1 MDWNKSNIIFIVA
14 FIILNIFLLSYSFND
29 IFSEEYNIMS
39 DKDFIEDVENILK
52 EKNIVINCE
61 IPKEIYTL
69 PVLDTEYRI
78 INIDKKMLEKFL
90 GEGIDPVENVFLYSN
105 QKGESIEIIEGKKFI
120 YTLREKVN
128 GKLEANLKIA
138 DEIDNFLKNK
148 NIDGSGFS
156 ENYRIITDDSG
167 FIMYTRY
174 YNNVSVDNSYMK
186 FYIDK
191 NGIYKFEMQ
200 KIIAIKEIAEKL
212 NTFTAAE
219 SLLKLLSYDDVDNK
233 EIIRIDMSY
242 YSIED
247 ENWQVIS
254 GINSY
259 PAWKV
264 IFSDGTQKH
273 LISPNIYFY

>member
-39 DKDFIEDVENILK
+39 DKDFIEDVEDILK

-61 IPKEIYTL
+61 IPKEVYTL
-69 PVLDTEYRI
+69 PTLDTEYRI
-78 INIDKKMLEKFL
+78 INIDKKLLEKYL
-90 GEGIDPVENVFLYSN
+90 GEGIDPIEDVFSYSN
-105 QKGESIEIIEGKKFI
+105 EKGESIEIIEGKKFI

-128 GKLEANLKIA
+128 GNLEDSLKIA
-138 DEIDNFLKNK
+138 DEINSFLKNK

-174 YNNVSVDNSYMK
+174 YNNISVDNSYMK
-186 FYIDK
+186 FYFDK

-200 KIIAIKEIAEKL
+200 KIISIKEIGEKV

-219 SLLKLLSYDDVDNK
+219 SLLKLLSYDDVNNK
-233 EIIRIDMSY
+233 EIIKIDMSY

-259 PAWKV
+259 PVWKV

>member
-1 MDWNKSNIIFIVA
+1 VDWNKSNIIFIVA

>member
-128 GKLEANLKIA
+128 GKLEANLKIT

-186 FYIDK
+186 FYFDK

-200 KIIAIKEIAEKL
+200 KIIAIREIAEKV

-219 SLLKLLSYDDVDNK
+219 SLLKLLSYDDVNNK
-233 EIIRIDMSY
+233 EIIKIDMSY

-259 PAWKV
+259 PVWKV

>member
-52 EKNIVINCE
+52 EKNIAINCE

-90 GEGIDPVENVFLYSN
+90 GEGIDPVENVFSYSN

-128 GKLEANLKIA
+128 GNLEDNLKIT
-138 DEIDNFLKNK
+138 DEINNFLKNK

-156 ENYRIITDDSG
+156 ENYRIIIDDSG

-186 FYIDK
+186 FYFDR

-200 KIIAIKEIAEKL
+200 KIISIKEIGEKV

-219 SLLKLLSYDDVDNK
+219 SLLKLLSYDDVNNK
-233 EIIRIDMSY
+233 EIIKIDMSY

-259 PAWKV
+259 PVWKV